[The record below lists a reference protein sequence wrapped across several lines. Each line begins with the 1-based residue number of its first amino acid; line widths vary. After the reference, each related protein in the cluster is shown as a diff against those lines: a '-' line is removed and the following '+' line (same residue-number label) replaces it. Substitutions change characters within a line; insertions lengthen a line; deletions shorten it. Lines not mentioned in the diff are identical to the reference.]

1 MHVLKLLYL
10 IEKLSDASENNKN
23 MTSEELLSIR
33 GDPLALIVKNRNF
46 FNRIN
51 IMKDQQ
57 DNDSIKDSKNKM
69 NYYFNSTVDAEYE
82 WKKYKLFNSINSICC

>member
-82 WKKYKLFNSINSICC
+82 WKKYKLFNSIN